1 MANVKSAEKRNR
13 QNIKRRARRSAARA
27 TVKTV
32 AAKTVAAIKADA
44 KGAVAILSNAASVIA
59 KAAQKGT
66 IPKGRASR
74 KISRLQ
80 KAQNKALAGGTSAKA

>member
-13 QNIKRRARRSAARA
+13 QNIKRRERNRSNRA

-32 AAKTVAAIKADA
+32 AQKTLELIRKDA
-44 KGAVAILSNAASVIA
+44 KAAVGAISNAASVLA
-59 KAAQKGT
+59 KAAHKGS
-66 IPKGRASR
+66 IPKRRASR

-80 KAQNKALAGGTSAKA
+80 KARNKAMAGAGAKA

>member
-32 AAKTVAAIKADA
+32 AAKTMEVIRGDA
-44 KGAVAILSNAASVIA
+44 KGAVTALSNASSVIA

-74 KISRLQ
+74 KISRLH
-80 KAQNKALAGGTSAKA
+80 KARNKALAGTGAKA